1 MTKSKICKG
10 VLIAVSC
17 VVVVFGI
24 VLVYYFSTTMSVQGC
39 IDYCL
44 ENTSRN
50 ATEFDRLGDGR
61 YVEDYAYFIATDGD
75 SSKPQEVFVFKRK
88 FFGSISAFDRYE
100 FVTSSTPSG
109 KEGEDKF
116 GAIQFFTV
124 NDDGE
129 EEKDATLLF
138 FGATKDSDITEYEY
152 TLTVREGSSV
162 YRGTVHKSDSFWF
175 VMFNGLRSDEDYKK
189 VISDVKFYDR
199 NGDLVGIW

>member
-1 MTKSKICKG
+1 MTKSKVCKG
-10 VLIAVSC
+10 ILIAVSC

-75 SSKPQEVFVFKRK
+75 SSKPQEVFVFRKK
-88 FFGSISAFDRYE
+88 FFGLISAFDRYK
-100 FVTSSTPSG
+100 FVMSNTPSG
-109 KEGEDKF
+109 REGEDKF
-116 GAIQFFTV
+116 GSIQFFTV
-124 NDDGE
+124 NDDGKKE
-129 EEKDATLLF
+129 PDSTLLF

-152 TLTVREGSSV
+152 TLTTREGPNV
-162 YRGTVHKSDSFWF
+162 YRGNVVKGTTFWF
-175 VMFNGLRSDEDYKK
+175 VMFNGLRNDEDYKK
-189 VISDVKFYDR
+189 VVSDVKFYDR

>member
-1 MTKSKICKG
+1 MTKSRVCKG
-10 VLIAVSC
+10 ILIAVSC
-17 VVVVFGI
+17 VVAVFGI

-44 ENTSRN
+44 ENTLRN
-50 ATEFDRLGDGR
+50 ATDFDRLGDGR
-61 YVEDYAYFIATDGD
+61 YLEDYAYFIATDGD
-75 SSKPQEVFVFKRK
+75 SSKPQEVFVFKKK

-109 KEGEDKF
+109 REGEDKF
-116 GAIQFFTV
+116 GSIQFFTV

-152 TLTVREGSSV
+152 TLTTREGSNV
-162 YRGTVHKSDSFWF
+162 YRGNVVKGTTFWF
-175 VMFNGLRSDEDYKK
+175 VKFFGLRNDEDYKK
-189 VISDVKFYDR
+189 VVSDVKFYDR